1 MAQAILKQIYKKLWE
16 IDSKVSALLVKE
28 EKATPEEKTLI
39 RRGEKQ
45 FREGK
50 FKSWREI
57 KASMK

>member
-1 MAQAILKQIYKKLWE
+1 MAQAILKQIYKKLGE

-28 EKATPEEKTLI
+28 VKATPEEKTLI
-39 RRGEKQ
+39 RLGEKQ

-57 KASMK
+57 KAPMK